1 MADTELLDRIK
12 SADSLTTLEE
22 LRVAAL
28 GKSGSIT
35 ALLKTLGQM
44 DADTRAVEAP
54 KIHAL
59 RETITDALAS

>member
-12 SADSLTTLEE
+12 SADSLNALED

-35 ALLKTLGQM
+35 AMLKTLGQM
-44 DADTRAVEAP
+44 DADTRAVRSIRSA
-54 KIHAL
+54 
-59 RETITDALAS
+59 R